1 MGLKGHLIL
10 FFLWIAVSIK
20 AQHVQWGAEVIAF
33 SSQYSN
39 EGWSAEQAL
48 GVPNALG
55 NPNLYRLAWSPKK
68 EENAVN
74 EYIRVRFE
82 EPMRIQQVAVAESAE
97 PGAIHKIYAFDTRG
111 KKHLIY
117 ENKSPRPIGVP
128 QRLFRYKCSRTTF
141 YVQDIRLELKTK
153 AVKGLNQI
161 DAIAI
166 SDSKEDIKLRV
177 EEVQFE
183 TSLGAIESLGPDINS
198 EHAERLPIISPD
210 GQTLYF
216 ARKYHPQ
223 NIGEENMDDIWMSRR
238 MVNGQWSRAVNIGAP
253 LNDETHNFVIAT
265 NPTGNILYLA
275 NDYRSRAKDGVS
287 QSKRKGRTWSRPQ
300 TLEIKDHYNDSP
312 FVGYH
317 INMEGNVLL
326 MAVERED
333 SRGNRDIY
341 ISFKAA
347 DGDWTEPRS
356 LGPTI
361 NTVGQESSVFLA
373 ADNKTIYFSSDGHQ
387 GHGGLDMYMSKRL
400 DKSWTKWSKPLNLGE
415 QINSTENDYNYTIP
429 ASGEYAYFSRGSHK
443 NSNIYRIRL
452 PEEVRPEPVIL
463 LVGNIIDAETQTPVS
478 GKVKYQRLTRNNEN
492 RELSPLEDGSFQLVL
507 PYGNHVG
514 IHAEVEGYFAV
525 AEHMELGED
534 WLEEEDFDTN
544 VQPAG
549 NTETIQEL
557 EKQLN
562 ELNAE
567 LEHLSRE
574 QEPEFTRKGAA
585 VEREE
590 DDELRRMKEKFN
602 KRTQGMQESS
612 VTRKGQAKYSNDAE
626 LDALKRK
633 FMNHNTTVKGIEKTE
648 TEREK
653 DQDKLAALKERFNR
667 HHNKDQEAE
676 QEAEQLEVAEED
688 QERLQAFEQLKRDIR
703 TELESQMAPQLAL
716 ELREELIEEVRPEVE
731 EHIGKGMSEAQKE
744 ELNDQVEAE
753 LRDELEDDVRR
764 SIREKQPIE
773 QDESD
778 DFDEIEEGLKTIME
792 DEVRAELTETLREPM
807 REQLRREMEYRVK
820 KELEVQLK
828 AELEAER
835 EKLMSSDE
843 SITTQL
849 RAKEVPQ
856 KEEPDYK
863 EIKKDILVVPI
874 KVGQIIPM
882 NNVFF
887 DANQS
892 SLKEL
897 SFPELDRVMAFL
909 EQNGNLV
916 VEVGG
921 HTNGWCSHEFASEL
935 SRNRAASVTDY
946 FKSKG
951 ISADHIQ
958 FKGYGKT
965 NPIADNN
972 TLSGRKKNQRVELK
986 ILEILD

>member
-10 FFLWIAVSIK
+10 FFLWIALSIK
-20 AQHVQWGAEVIAF
+20 AQHVQWASEVVAF

-39 EGWSAEQAL
+39 KDWSAEQAL

-55 NPNLYRLAWSPKK
+55 NLELYRLAWSPKK

-82 EPMRIQQVAVAESAE
+82 EPMRIQQVAVAESAG
-97 PGAIHKIYAFDTRG
+97 PGAIHKIYAFDKNG
-111 KKHLIY
+111 KKHLLY
-117 ENKSPRPIGVP
+117 ENKSPRPIGIP
-128 QRLFRYKCSRTTF
+128 QRLFRYKCSRTDF
-141 YVQDIRLELKTK
+141 YVQDIRVELKTK
-153 AVKGLNQI
+153 AVKGPNQI

-166 SDSKEDIKLRV
+166 SNSKEDIKLKV
-177 EEVQFE
+177 EEAVFE
-183 TSLGAIESLGPDINS
+183 TSLGAIENLGPDINS
-198 EHAERLPIISPD
+198 EYAERLPIISPD
-210 GQTLYF
+210 GQTLFF

-223 NIGEENMDDIWMSRR
+223 NIGEDNMDDIWVSRR
-238 MVNGQWSRAVNIGAP
+238 MANGQWSRAVNVGAP
-253 LNDETHNFVIAT
+253 LNNKTHNFVIAT

-275 NDYRSRAKDGVS
+275 NDYNSKAKDGVS
-287 QSKRKGRTWSRPQ
+287 QSKRRGRTWSRPR
-300 TLEIKDHYNDSP
+300 TLEIKNHYNDNI

-326 MAVERED
+326 MAVERDD
-333 SRGNRDIY
+333 SRGDRDLY

-347 DGDWTEPRS
+347 DGEWTEPRS
-356 LGPTI
+356 LGATI
-361 NTVGQESSVFLA
+361 NTVGRESSVFLA

-387 GHGGLDMYMSKRL
+387 GYGGLDMYMSKRL
-400 DKSWTKWSKPLNLGE
+400 DNSWTKWSKPLNLGK
-415 QINSTENDYNYTIP
+415 QINSIGNDYNYTIP
-429 ASGEYAYFSRGSHK
+429 ASGEYAYFSRDNNNGMSD
-443 NSNIYRIRL
+443 IYRIKL

-463 LVGNIIDAETQTPVS
+463 LVGNIIDAETQTPVN
-478 GKVKYQRLTRNNEN
+478 GKIKYQRLTRKNEKA
-492 RELSPLEDGSFQLVL
+492 ELTPLEDGSFQVVL

-534 WLEEEDFDTN
+534 WLEEEDFDTKI
-544 VQPAG
+544 QPSA
-549 NTETIQEL
+549 NMETIQKLEEQLSELNEEL
-557 EKQLN
+557 EY
-562 ELNAE
+562 
-567 LEHLSRE
+567 LSSE
-574 QEPEFTRKGAA
+574 QEPEFTRKGVD

-602 KRTQGMQESS
+602 KRTESIGAPRM
-612 VTRKGQAKYSNDAE
+612 TKKGQGQSNDAE
-626 LDALKRK
+626 LEALKRK
-633 FMNHNTTVKGIEKTE
+633 FMNHNATAKGIEKTK

-653 DQDKLAALKERFNR
+653 DEDKLAALKERFNR
-667 HHNKDQEAE
+667 HHGKDQETG
-676 QEAEQLEVAEED
+676 QEVEPLEVAEED
-688 QERLQAFEQLKRDIR
+688 QERLQAFEQLRRDVR
-703 TELESQMAPQLAL
+703 MELESQIAPQLTF

-731 EHIGKGMSEAQKE
+731 ESTGKGMSEAQKE
-744 ELNDQVEAE
+744 ALNDEVEAQ
-753 LRDELEDDVRR
+753 LRDELEEDVR
-764 SIREKQPIE
+764 SSLREKREIE
-773 QDESD
+773 EEEAD
-778 DFDEIEEGLKTIME
+778 DLDEIEEGLKTIME
-792 DEVRAELTETLREPM
+792 EEVRAELTETLREPM
-807 REQLRREMEYRVK
+807 KEKIRREMEYRVK

-828 AELEAER
+828 TELEAER
-835 EKLMSSDE
+835 AKLTTTE
-843 SITTQL
+843 IPVITEVPT
-849 RAKEVPQ
+849 KEIPQ
-856 KEEPDYK
+856 KEEREYRK
-863 EIKKDILVVPI
+863 VEKDILVVPI

-892 SLKEL
+892 SLKEV
-897 SFPELDRVMAFL
+897 SFAELDRVVAFL
-909 EQNGNLV
+909 EQNSNLI

-951 ISADHIQ
+951 ISENHIQ